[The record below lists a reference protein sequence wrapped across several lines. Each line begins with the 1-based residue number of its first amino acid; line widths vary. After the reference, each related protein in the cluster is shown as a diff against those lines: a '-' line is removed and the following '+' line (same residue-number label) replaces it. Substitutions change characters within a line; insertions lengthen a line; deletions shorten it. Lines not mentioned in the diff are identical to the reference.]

1 MACSLSTQPHR
12 HSSDRQL
19 LQLPH
24 TNGSSA
30 TPNCG
35 MRSLVPCVH
44 HANLVR
50 WDDFF
55 FFNWESHTPLHR
67 VQKVVCLGDIVAVW
81 VWEPGTSLSFISYYP
96 IEFWSLTFSLQNQTI
111 APVTP
116 QVGWEKQME
125 GAFWGGNNKIKQ
137 YLGMWNEWTQP

>member
-1 MACSLSTQPHR
+1 MQSVNTATQTLLRQTAPSAATHKWFLSYAKLWHEVTGPLCSPCKF
-12 HSSDRQL
+12 SSL
-19 LQLPH
+19 
-24 TNGSSA
+24 
-30 TPNCG
+30 
-35 MRSLVPCVH
+35 
-44 HANLVR
+44 R
-50 WDDFF
+50 WLF